1 MVLNEKSKEE
11 IRKVIERELE
21 DYNGEE
27 RIHLDKDL
35 LESLMFKD
43 ITTIVDNTERKM
55 RRIVWSGQFLR
66 KIDLSEVSF
75 DNVHWNYENHDANCK
90 YIVDL
95 SGTNAT
101 IDFSKSFDNIYCPK
115 SGVVINSCNLS
126 ETDLLNGEVITK
138 IYNSDLSNS
147 SLNLGTGERGNLRIF
162 NSNLNGVNLSNLTVP
177 METFLDYESWV
188 YIRAGFQV
196 RSVCLKNTG
205 LNIRYDINIPSG
217 ILTEYKKIIN
227 PKRKFVEASHDLEKY
242 CKECRQGYILG
253 QLIKEGLLEGC
264 YVNGILIKSKLQ
276 RFNIKNKALIE
287 YEQMQQNIIDKV
299 KSQIRQYRK

>member
-1 MVLNEKSKEE
+1 MVLNKTSKEE
-11 IRKVIERELE
+11 IRKIIEMELA

-27 RIHLDKDL
+27 KIHLDKDL

-43 ITTIVDNTERKM
+43 ITTIIDNTEQKM

-101 IDFSKSFDNIYCPK
+101 IDFSKSFDNIYSQK

-227 PKRKFVEASHDLEKY
+227 PKRKFVEVSHDLEKY

-276 RFNIKNKALIE
+276 RLDIKSKALIE
-287 YEQMQQNIIDKV
+287 YEQIQQDIIDKV
-299 KSQIRQYRK
+299 RSQIRQYRK